1 MNCIM
6 IGIAGGSG
14 SGKSTFTNRLK
25 KEFGDQVTVIYHD
38 NYYRSNDGI
47 PFEVRQKVNYDH
59 PDAFETD
66 LLIAHLKA
74 LRRGESVQCPV
85 YNYAEHNR
93 SQETVELRPS
103 RIIIIEG
110 ILVLENPEL
119 RSLFDIKIYVEADAD
134 ERIIR
139 RIIRDVKERG
149 RHVEDISEQYLTT
162 VKPMHYLYVEP
173 TKALADIVINSGM
186 NDVAFDLMRTKIQKI
201 LDTPENGAD
210 EQPITVDGDR

>member
-74 LRRGESVQCPV
+74 LRRGETVQCPV

-201 LDTPENGAD
+201 LDTAENGAD
-210 EQPITVDGDR
+210 

>member
-201 LDTPENGAD
+201 LDTPENGA
-210 EQPITVDGDR
+210 E

>member
-14 SGKSTFTNRLK
+14 SGKSTFTTRLK

-201 LDTPENGAD
+201 LDTPENGA
-210 EQPITVDGDR
+210 E

>member
-38 NYYRSNDGI
+38 NYYKSNDGI
-47 PFEVRQKVNYDH
+47 PFEVRQKENYDH
-59 PDAFETD
+59 PDAFETE

-74 LRRGESVQCPV
+74 LRRGETVQCPV
-85 YNYAEHNR
+85 YDYAEHNR
-93 SQETVELRPS
+93 TRETTELQPS
-103 RIIIIEG
+103 RIIIVEG

-149 RHVEDISEQYLTT
+149 RHVEDISAQYLTT

-173 TKALADIVINSGM
+173 TRAQADIVINSGM
-186 NDVAFDLMRTKIQKI
+186 NDVAFDLMRTKIQQL
-201 LDTPENGAD
+201 LDR
-210 EQPITVDGDR
+210 QS

>member
-201 LDTPENGAD
+201 LDTSENGA
-210 EQPITVDGDR
+210 E

>member
-1 MNCIM
+1 M

-186 NDVAFDLMRTKIQKI
+186 NDVAFDIVQSKIRLMLEEGK
-201 LDTPENGAD
+201 
-210 EQPITVDGDR
+210 

>member
-1 MNCIM
+1 MSCIM

-25 KEFGDQVTVIYHD
+25 KEFGNQVTVIYHD
-38 NYYRSNDGI
+38 NYYKSNDGI
-47 PFEVRQKVNYDH
+47 PCEIRQKENYDH

-66 LLIAHLKA
+66 LLITHLKA
-74 LRRGESVQCPV
+74 LRRGETVQCPV
-85 YNYAEHNR
+85 YDYSQHNR
-93 SQETVELRPS
+93 TDQTIELKPS
-103 RIIIIEG
+103 RIIIVEG

-149 RHVEDISEQYLTT
+149 RHIEDISDQYLTT

-186 NDVAFDLMRTKIQKI
+186 NDVAFDLMRTKIQSL
-201 LDTPENGAD
+201 LDATS
-210 EQPITVDGDR
+210 

>member
-173 TKALADIVINSGM
+173 TNALADIVINSGM

-201 LDTPENGAD
+201 LDTPENGA
-210 EQPITVDGDR
+210 E

>member
-38 NYYRSNDGI
+38 NYYKSNDGI

-74 LRRGESVQCPV
+74 LRRGECVQCPV

-93 SQETVELRPS
+93 SQETTELRPS
-103 RIIIIEG
+103 RIII
-110 ILVLENPEL
+110 
-119 RSLFDIKIYVEADAD
+119 VEASSSSK
-134 ERIIR
+134 IR
-139 RIIRDVKERG
+139 SFVPFSILK
-149 RHVEDISEQYLTT
+149 SMW
-162 VKPMHYLYVEP
+162 KPMQMSV
-173 TKALADIVINSGM
+173 SS
-186 NDVAFDLMRTKIQKI
+186 VASSVM
-201 LDTPENGAD
+201 
-210 EQPITVDGDR
+210 

>member
-1 MNCIM
+1 MSCIM

-14 SGKSTFTNRLK
+14 SGKSTFTNRIK
-25 KEFGDQVTVIYHD
+25 AEFGDKVTVIYHD
-38 NYYRSNDGI
+38 NYYKSNDGI
-47 PFEVRQKVNYDH
+47 PFEIRQKNNYDS
-59 PDAFETD
+59 PEAFETD
-66 LLIAHLKA
+66 LLISHLKS

-85 YNYAEHNR
+85 YDYSQHNR
-93 SQETVELRPS
+93 TDKTIELKPS
-103 RIIIIEG
+103 RIIIVEG

-149 RHVEDISEQYLTT
+149 RQVEDISTQYLTT

-173 TKALADIVINSGM
+173 TKAMADIVINSGM
-186 NDVAFDLMRTKIQKI
+186 NDVAFDLMKTKIRS
-201 LDTPENGAD
+201 LLENGAD
-210 EQPITVDGDR
+210 

>member
-74 LRRGESVQCPV
+74 LRRGENVQCPV

-210 EQPITVDGDR
+210 

>member
-210 EQPITVDGDR
+210 